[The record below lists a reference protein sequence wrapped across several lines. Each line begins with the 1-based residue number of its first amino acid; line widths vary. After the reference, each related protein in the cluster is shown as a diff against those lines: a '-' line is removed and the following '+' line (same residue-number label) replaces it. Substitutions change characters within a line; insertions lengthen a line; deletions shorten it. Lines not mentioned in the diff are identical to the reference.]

1 MIYDKHF
8 REGCVPEQLDLSG
21 EWIVRG
27 LIGRLPPLRVL
38 LQKKVFRS
46 RSASEIR
53 GHNQFLG
60 FLSVAPFYVERG
72 PSEIEPELEVIKIV
86 YDVPG
91 NPGIVRRL
99 TDEIRQL
106 DDGNYLGRG
115 IYNFPGVGARNTF
128 WFTVERP

>member
-8 REGCVPEQLDLSG
+8 REGTVPESLDLSG
-21 EWIVRG
+21 EWVVRG

-38 LQKKVFRS
+38 MQKKVFRD
-46 RSASEIR
+46 SAKGLR

-72 PSEIEPELEVIKIV
+72 PSVIEPALEVIKII

-91 NPGIVRRL
+91 NPGLVRRL
-99 TDEIRQL
+99 TDEIRRL

-115 IYNFPGVGARNTF
+115 IYDFPATGPRNTF